1 MLNNRYALTVSLD
14 DSIDVNTL
22 YEGYDTLKGQ
32 FVWVKFI
39 KPTKYMSATFIS
51 DFIDER
57 TMIDSLEC
65 PYLLKVLDIGEVEIN
80 GNRLLYIISEYSKG
94 ILLSDIIRGKYI
106 HIEGIVSIATQ
117 IVKCLSVLHNNN
129 MYHGSLNPSNIL
141 VDSDYNIKLLE
152 YGTTKANGGV
162 NIRDNV
168 GRYYLS
174 PSQIN
179 INYVDYES
187 DFYVLGAILFKAIF
201 NKLPYEP
208 NDDDYEMLKSID
220 KGVNWHMLTPYH
232 LRSNS
237 RLLEIVKRLLSRCDK
252 YKCAE
257 DILVDLS
264 TVLYVNANLEEED
277 VKSLQ
282 EYSLVTIDCAKTK
295 LLE

>member
-14 DSIDVNTL
+14 GLIELNTL
-22 YEGYDTLKGQ
+22 YEGYDTLVGQ

-39 KPTKYMSATFIS
+39 KPTKYMSKTFIS

-57 TMIDSLEC
+57 TVIDNLEC
-65 PYLLKVLDIGEVEIN
+65 PYLLKVLDVGVVEIK
-80 GNRLLYIISEYSKG
+80 GDKLLYIVSEYSKG
-94 ILLSDIIRGKYI
+94 ILLSDIIKGKYI
-106 HIEGIVSIATQ
+106 HIEGVVSIATQ
-117 IVKCLSVLHNNN
+117 IVKCLSMLHSNN

-152 YGTTKANGGV
+152 CGTTKANGGV

-168 GRYYLS
+168 GKYYLS

-179 INYVDYES
+179 INYTDYES

-201 NKLPYEP
+201 NKLPYEDS
-208 NDDDYEMLKSID
+208 DDASEMLKSMD
-220 KGVNWHMLTPYH
+220 KGINWPMVTSHY

-237 RLLEIVKRLLSRCDK
+237 SLLEIVNRLLSRVEK
-252 YKCAE
+252 YKSAE

-264 TVLYVNANLEEED
+264 SVLYVNANIEQDGNDLSEEC
-277 VKSLQ
+277 SLLSIGYF
-282 EYSLVTIDCAKTK
+282 ETK
-295 LLE
+295 LLQ